1 MASTPKPPA
10 KPAAASKTKPAA
22 AAKPATTKAPTAK
35 TAKAAAPKAPAAT
48 SSAAKPAAKAAP
60 KSAAKP
66 AAKVVAKP
74 AAPKAKPVP
83 RAKPAAAAPSP
94 EAQVAAAASALVS
107 VVGNALSIRKK
118 ELVERVVA
126 ASGAKKKQVKEIV
139 EHTLKAL
146 GDALAKGE
154 ELHLPPFGK
163 AKVNRSRDND
173 GGTTMMVKLRQG
185 TAPAGG
191 GKSRKGAKQ
200 GLAEADD

>member
-10 KPAAASKTKPAA
+10 TAAAKAKPAA
-22 AAKPATTKAPTAK
+22 AAKPATAKAPAAK
-35 TAKAAAPKAPAAT
+35 PAKSATPKAPAAT

-60 KSAAKP
+60 KAAPKAAAKP

-126 ASGAKKKQVKEIV
+126 ASGAKKKQVKEI
-139 EHTLKAL
+139 
-146 GDALAKGE
+146 AKGE

-163 AKVNRSRDND
+163 AKVNRSKDND